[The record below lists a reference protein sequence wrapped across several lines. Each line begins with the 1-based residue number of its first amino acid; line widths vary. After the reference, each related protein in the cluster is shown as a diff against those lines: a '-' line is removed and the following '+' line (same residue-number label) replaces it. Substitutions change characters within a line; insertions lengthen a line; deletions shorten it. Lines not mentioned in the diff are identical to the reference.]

1 MPKNQTLFIC
11 KNCGNESAKWMG
23 KCPVCNE
30 WNTMVE
36 TERFQQV
43 KGKRQEVKAGKP
55 SVLKDVKGK
64 VLERIKTGIKEFDKS
79 LGGGFVAGQVL
90 LLAGE
95 PGIGK
100 STILLQIAEKLNSLY
115 ISGEESLSQIKIRTE
130 RLGIQGDTIYCLSE
144 TNIDTVLATARLL
157 APERSD
163 GRQAEKRD
171 SKADFS
177 VLIID
182 SIQTM
187 YTDDLPSTPGSVA
200 QVKECALRLI
210 RFSKRT
216 NIPTILVGHVTKEG
230 TVAGPS
236 TLMHMVDSVCWF
248 EGERQSNMR
257 ILRVLKNRFGS
268 TDEISLFTMGSRG
281 LIGVSDLD
289 GYFFSKDRLTD
300 VPGSVATCVIEG
312 TRSVLVEVQAL
323 VNPSKLVNPRRV
335 VQGIDTK
342 RVELILAVMTKHC
355 KLDVSTADV
364 FVNIVGGIK
373 VKDPGLD
380 LAVAVAVASSL
391 KNKAVPKDI
400 AVIGEIG
407 LLGDVRQTNL
417 YKKCVKHLENHNLT
431 VIGPEEKHISVILQ
445 KIFK

>member
-1 MPKNQTLFIC
+1 MPKQTSLFIC

-30 WNTMVE
+30 WNTFVE
-36 TERFQQV
+36 TARFH
-43 KGKRQEVKAGKP
+43 RAGESKSRRAGGEKPKEP

-64 VLERIKTGIKEFDKS
+64 ELERIKTGIKEFDKS
-79 LGGGFVAGQVL
+79 LGGGLVAGQVL

-100 STILLQIAEKLNSLY
+100 STILLQIAEKLNSFY
-115 ISGEESLSQIKIRTE
+115 ISGEESLSQIKIRTD
-130 RLGIQGDTIYCLSE
+130 RLDINGESIYCLAE
-144 TNIDTVLATARLL
+144 TNIDTVLATA
-157 APERSD
+157 
-163 GRQAEKRD
+163 EKL
-171 SKADFS
+171 SQTS
-177 VLIID
+177 ELSTLIVD

-216 NIPTILVGHVTKEG
+216 NIPAILVGHVTKG
-230 TVAGPS
+230 GAVAGPS

-248 EGERQSNMR
+248 EGERQSTMR

-268 TDEISLFTMGSRG
+268 TDEISLFTMGSKG

-289 GYFFSKDRLTD
+289 GYFFSKDRLTG

-342 RVELILAVMTKHC
+342 RVELILAVLTKHC

-373 VKDPGLD
+373 VRDPGLD

-391 KNKAVPKDI
+391 KNKAVPKNL

-407 LLGDVRQTNL
+407 LLGDVRQTSL
-417 YKKCVKHLENHNLT
+417 YKKCVRHLENHKLS
-431 VIGPEEKHISVILQ
+431 VLGPEEKHISIILQ
-445 KIFK
+445 KVFKA